1 MNKKIED
8 FKKEFLSTDYPKW
21 RNVVSCSFLLILSYG
36 AVLTFG
42 YMYFTAPELK
52 CWNGFF
58 YLSVVWLFVQTA
70 VIGFLYFYS
79 NIPAFARWS
88 VTLLILVANMWF
100 ILFLFSLK
108 SCV

>member
-1 MNKKIED
+1 MSKKIEE
-8 FKKEFLSTDYPKW
+8 FKRELFSTGYPKW
-21 RNVVSCSFLLILSYG
+21 RNVVSCSFLLIFSYG
-36 AVLTFG
+36 AVFTFW
-42 YMYFTAPELK
+42 YMYFSYPEFK

-58 YLSVVWLFVQTA
+58 YLSVVWLFVQTT
-70 VIGFLYFYS
+70 VIGFLYFYM

-88 VTLLILVANMWF
+88 ITLFILVANMWF